1 VNPGHVHIVNPV
13 AAAPAQTVGTS
24 PRPASLEDQVLGVVI
39 NGKEY
44 SDVVLRR
51 VAERVSRDHKL
62 RDVLWWDKLF
72 PAKPAPF
79 LEEVAARSTLVL
91 TGVGH

>member
-1 VNPGHVHIVNPV
+1 MGSVRIVNPI
-13 AAAPAQTVGTS
+13 AALSVSAIA
-24 PRPASLEDQVLGVVI
+24 PRPRPTSLAGQVLGVII

-51 VAERVSRDHKL
+51 VAQRLREQHGVS
-62 RDVLWWDKLF
+62 DVLWWDKQF
-72 PAKPAPF
+72 PAKAAPF
-79 LEEVAARSTLVL
+79 LDEVASRSTMVL